1 MRWREC
7 KQRLLTIHIS
17 AVDQMTVD
25 KFILWAA
32 FVVAFITYTFWNVI
46 RNAFNI
52 PVFYLGNSF
61 FVFLLSLY
69 LLKENRTSLVCFLIF
84 GVAFNNLLDEIFF
97 DATQIQL
104 NEILLLI
111 LMPFIWFVKTKRNAR
126 KNT

>member
-1 MRWREC
+1 
-7 KQRLLTIHIS
+7 
-17 AVDQMTVD
+17 VD

-69 LLKENRTSLVCFLIF
+69 LFKENRTSLVCFLIF
-84 GVAFNNLLDEIFF
+84 GVAFNNLLDELFF
-97 DATQIQL
+97 DATQIQY

-111 LMPFIWFVKTKRNAR
+111 LMPFIWLYKTKRNAR
-126 KNT
+126 ANT

>member
-1 MRWREC
+1 MRWPEC
-7 KQRLLTIHIS
+7 KQRQRLMITLEEDPT
-17 AVDQMTVD
+17 TVD

-84 GVAFNNLLDEIFF
+84 GVALNNFLDELFF
-97 DATQIQL
+97 DATQIQY
-104 NEILLLI
+104 NEIVILLT
-111 LMPFIWFVKTKRNAR
+111 MPVLWRLK
-126 KNT
+126 KNKDA